1 MPDIRPPGS
10 WTPRR
15 PRVARARRWLSLV
28 ASVVCGVAAAR
39 ATLAE
44 ALVATQVL
52 RAAGVGDAYVTEVRP
67 PAGVVAMEKSYRA
80 VFDLGGT
87 VWSYAPESGTALL
100 GASPRAGPGY
110 RDALVDRL
118 LPLLPSGTTVRLYP
132 QAVMLPE
139 AELSQRS
146 LANACVV
153 SSVLSLALHVRQAG
167 PPAEAGLVLFRLE
180 APARLERVDIMPVDH
195 AVLVLRLA
203 ENWYCV
209 EPGAPAQPKRL
220 ERLTIGEG
228 VDPVLLAT
236 ARQLGRSVQ
245 RAVYFPFSPETLTQL
260 ARRADPRASR

>member
-1 MPDIRPPGS
+1 MTDVLLPESRMPSP
-10 WTPRR
+10 PRR
-15 PRVARARRWLSLV
+15 TRAWRCLGVLAGIAWG
-28 ASVVCGVAAAR
+28 VVAAR

-67 PAGVVAMEKSYRA
+67 PAGPVAVEKSYRA

-100 GASPRAGPGY
+100 GASPPAGPGY
-110 RDALVDRL
+110 RESLVDRL
-118 LPLLPSGTTVRLYP
+118 LPLLPAGATVRLYP
-132 QAVMLPE
+132 QAVLLPE

-180 APARLERVDIMPVDH
+180 APARLERLDVLPVDH
-195 AVLVLRLA
+195 AVLVLRIG
-203 ENWYCV
+203 ENWFCV
-209 EPGAPAQPKRL
+209 DPGDPAQPRQL
-220 ERLTIGEG
+220 ERLAIGEG

-236 ARQLGRSVQ
+236 ARQLGRPVQ

-260 ARRADPRASR
+260 ARRADPRPSR